1 MGKNYLLEGLCVC
14 LASKSLKLNL
24 IDFSTSY
31 IEERIK
37 LAQSQFSRNDN
48 FSNNK
53 SQNQWY
59 FFQYILIKF
68 TKFKILFISLKLH

>member
-1 MGKNYLLEGLCVC
+1 MMGKNYLLEGLCVC

-37 LAQSQFSRNDN
+37 LAQSQS
-48 FSNNK
+48 
-53 SQNQWY
+53 Y
-59 FFQYILIKF
+59 
-68 TKFKILFISLKLH
+68 